1 MAEILYCSI
10 TCPSWLMALMH
21 MAELFENIAEV
32 IAQILMLCM
41 HAQHIHVEY
50 MKPQD
55 LVA

>member
-1 MAEILYCSI
+1 
-10 TCPSWLMALMH
+10 MALMH

-41 HAQHIHVEY
+41 HAQHIHVKY

-55 LVA
+55 LVALDISLLLT